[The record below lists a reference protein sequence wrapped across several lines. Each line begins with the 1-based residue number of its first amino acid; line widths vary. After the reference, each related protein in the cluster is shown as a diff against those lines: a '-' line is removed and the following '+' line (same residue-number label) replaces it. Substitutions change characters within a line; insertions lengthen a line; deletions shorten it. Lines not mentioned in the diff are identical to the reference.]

1 MSHGASTT
9 APTTFGRNRRPRLGP
24 PDEAARLPPDEA
36 ARLPPAEG
44 DDECAV
50 CRDEV
55 DDWVWFGCGHRLC
68 ARCAPRVR
76 RCPICRFEVAPP
88 RDGAAAP
95 PGPDGAGAAAFA
107 TEAGAPVGLDECPC
121 CYAQCRGAQ
130 WARLRPCGHWVCR
143 ACAGKASNCYACR
156 ARVTQPSVFA
166 AAFHADWPTLAARVA
181 AGEPPD
187 ELNARAGAG
196 QTPLHHAAAHGHAPS
211 VALLARAGAD
221 AHRADASGWT
231 PLFWAAVH
239 GHRATCLLL
248 VDELGAAPAPRDC
261 WLATPAQW
269 ARARGHDALADVL
282 DARDPA
288 SAAPAARA
296 RPLDDPAPGEASARA
311 AALRRRCAE
320 ARDAADALSSA
331 LTELHQRDG
340 GESEADV
347 HATAAELRDWRGR
360 IAARARNNSVDNQRR
375 AALKREHGRGAR
387 VQALENMR

>member
-1 MSHGASTT
+1 MSHGASAA
-9 APTTFGRNRRPRLGP
+9 APGTFGRKPLLEP
-24 PDEAARLPPDEA
+24 PVEAE
-36 ARLPPAEG
+36 RLPPAEG

-50 CRDEV
+50 CREEV
-55 DDWVWFGCGHRLC
+55 DEWVWFGCGHRLC
-68 ARCAPRVR
+68 AHCAPRVR
-76 RCPICRFEVAPP
+76 RCPICRFEVATP

-95 PGPDGAGAAAFA
+95 PNLDGASGAAFE
-107 TEAGAPVGLDECPC
+107 TGAPVGLDECPC
-121 CYAQCRGAQ
+121 CYAPCRGAQ
-130 WARLRPCGHWVCR
+130 WTRLRPCGHWVCR
-143 ACAGKASNCYACR
+143 ACAGKATNCYACR
-156 ARVTQPSVFA
+156 ARVTQASVFA

-196 QTPLHHAAAHGHAPS
+196 QTPIHHAAAHGHAPS
-211 VALLARAGAD
+211 VELLVRAGAD

-248 VDELGAAPAPRDC
+248 VDEFGAAPAPRDR
-261 WLATPAQW
+261 WLTTPAQW

-288 SAAPAARA
+288 SAAPATRE
-296 RPLDDPAPGEASARA
+296 RSHEPGEVTSARA
-311 AALRRRCAE
+311 AALRRRCVE

-331 LTELHQRDG
+331 LTEMQQRDG
-340 GESEADV
+340 GDSEADV
-347 HATAAELRDWRGR
+347 HATAMELRDWRGR
-360 IAARARNNSVDNQRR
+360 VAARARNNSVDNQRR

-387 VQALENMR
+387 VQALENLRGRPR